1 MTRSS
6 TEGGRGRYGPM
17 TEREDGGGC
26 ACGRIDVHAHFLPE
40 VYARALADAGLR
52 TLDGGFPVPK
62 WSAAA
67 AIEMMDRQQI
77 ATAIVSLS
85 SPSAHFLPPAER
97 PALAAQVNDA
107 GAELVRGRPGRFG
120 YFATLPLPDVPAS
133 LAELRRAF
141 DELGADGVIL
151 QTNTDGTYL
160 GAAAFAPILAELNRR
175 KATLFLHPTSPACFE
190 ALALGRPAPLLEFPL
205 DTTRTIVDLLYTR
218 SLQANPDIKVIVPHG
233 GAALPA
239 LIARIAAFASVPFI
253 EPRPASEAEVFETL
267 ARLYYDVAL
276 SAHPVPFAALR
287 AIAPITQILFGS
299 DWPFTPEPGVARN
312 IHQLTQNALG
322 EDEARA
328 IARENAERVFPRL
341 AQRLGAI

>member
-1 MTRSS
+1 MTNG
-6 TEGGRGRYGPM
+6 EGGG
-17 TEREDGGGC
+17 EC
-26 ACGRIDVHAHFLPE
+26 ACGRIDVHAHFLPD
-40 VYARALADAGLR
+40 VYAQALARAGLK
-52 TLDGGFPVPK
+52 TLDGGFAVPK

-67 AIEMMDRQQI
+67 AIEMMDRQEI

-97 PALAAQVNDA
+97 PALVAAVNDA
-107 GAELVRGRPGRFG
+107 GAELVRGHPGRFG
-120 YFATLPLPDVPAS
+120 YFATLPIPDITAS
-133 LAELRRAF
+133 LAEMQRAF
-141 DELGADGVIL
+141 DELGADGVVL

-160 GAAAFAPILAELNRR
+160 GSPLFAPILAELNRR

-190 ALALGRPAPLLEFPL
+190 ALGLGRPAPLLEFPL
-205 DTTRTIVDLLYTR
+205 DTTRTIVDLLYAR
-218 SLQANPDIKVIVPHG
+218 SLQTNPDIKVIVPHG

-239 LIARIAAFASVPFI
+239 LIARIAAFANLPII

-267 ARLYYDVAL
+267 ERLYYDVAL

-287 AIAPITQILFGS
+287 RIAPITQILFGS

-312 IHQLTQNALG
+312 IHQLGQNALS

-328 IARENAERVFPRL
+328 IARANAARVFPRL
-341 AQRLGAI
+341 AQTQGAA